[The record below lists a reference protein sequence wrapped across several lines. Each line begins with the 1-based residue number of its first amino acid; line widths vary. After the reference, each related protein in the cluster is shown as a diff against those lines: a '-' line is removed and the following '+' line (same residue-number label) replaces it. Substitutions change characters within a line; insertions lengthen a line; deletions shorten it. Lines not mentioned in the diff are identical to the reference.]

1 MLQKDMGN
9 LNVSKK
15 FRCSFL
21 LIKNHLKK
29 GRRGIIMIWTIIGVI
44 LLLWV
49 LGLVFKVAAGFIHI
63 LLIIAVILI
72 LVKVFKGRN
81 RI

>member
-1 MLQKDMGN
+1 
-9 LNVSKK
+9 
-15 FRCSFL
+15 
-21 LIKNHLKK
+21 
-29 GRRGIIMIWTIIGVI
+29 MIWTIIGII

>member
-1 MLQKDMGN
+1 MGI
-9 LNVSKK
+9 LNVSGILINKK
-15 FRCSFL
+15 S
-21 LIKNHLKK
+21 LK
-29 GRRGIIMIWTIIGVI
+29 REERGITMIWTIIGVI
-44 LLLWV
+44 ILLWV

-81 RI
+81 RM